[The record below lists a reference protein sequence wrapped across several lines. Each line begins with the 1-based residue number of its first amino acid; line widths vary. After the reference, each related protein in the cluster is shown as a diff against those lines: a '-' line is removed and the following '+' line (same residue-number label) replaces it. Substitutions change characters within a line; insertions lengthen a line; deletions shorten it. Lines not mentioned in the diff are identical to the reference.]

1 MDTRKRKVGQRREV
15 IVGDGSQFDCTGRD
29 AQPEQ
34 RPEPLKVG
42 AGVGRRGAHGRLQR
56 VSS

>member
-15 IVGDGSQFDCTGRD
+15 IVGDGSQFERAGRD

-34 RPEPLKVG
+34 RP
-42 AGVGRRGAHGRLQR
+42 
-56 VSS
+56 